1 MSIFKKLA
9 LWCFYPENVKKT
21 EEKEKKIYIP
31 ASEVFLRVSPDFAT
45 EIEKEL
51 FSEIYV
57 GQK

>member
-1 MSIFKKLA
+1 MNIFKKLA
-9 LWCFYPENVKKT
+9 LWCFYHENVKKA